1 MQVIQPVGWL
11 FRKAGRIDTG
21 EVQVVVL
28 HFEQD
33 VYIGEFTRVM
43 GSDIPEGMFNN
54 RNKKQGRNQNM
65 INVLIRR
72 DTEVKTIIEY
82 FL

>member
-33 VYIGEFTRVM
+33 VYIRSLTSIKGWEVTESVFDN
-43 GSDIPEGMFNN
+43 GNE
-54 RNKKQGRNQNM
+54 KQGRN
-65 INVLIRR
+65 
-72 DTEVKTIIEY
+72 
-82 FL
+82 